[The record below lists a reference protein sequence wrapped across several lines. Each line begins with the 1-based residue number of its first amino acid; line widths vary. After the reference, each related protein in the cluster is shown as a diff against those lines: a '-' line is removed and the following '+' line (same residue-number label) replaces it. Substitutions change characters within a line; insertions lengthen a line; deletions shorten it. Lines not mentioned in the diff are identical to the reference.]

1 MKMLFIIGCGDLG
14 ARVANLASQANIA
27 VTALVRSE
35 ARAVRLREQGITTIQ
50 GDLDDPVTLPELPTK
65 GATVLYL
72 VPPPGGGL
80 TDPRARSFCRAI
92 AAGNEPDR
100 FVYLSTT
107 AVYGDQ
113 GGETV
118 TEESA
123 TAPGSSRGKRRLDA
137 ETAIKTWCVD
147 HAVPV
152 IFLRVAAIYGP
163 GRIPLHH
170 LKNGHP
176 LLNEDEAPL
185 SNRIHVDDLAQ
196 VCLAALHKGDSGD
209 IFNVSDG
216 QPTTLTAYFNL
227 LSDQLGLP
235 RLPQVSLAE
244 ARAVMAPLMYSYFTE
259 SKLVDNRKMLTRLG
273 IALRYPSIA
282 EGVATIVDG
291 MEAGL
296 AE

>member
-1 MKMLFIIGCGDLG
+1 MEHLLIIGCGDLG
-14 ARVANLASQANIA
+14 ARVANRARQAGIA

-35 ARAVRLREQGITTIQ
+35 VRAERLRGQAITTLR
-50 GDLDDPVTLPELPTK
+50 GDLDDPAALPELPTK

-80 TDPRARSFCRAI
+80 TDPRARAFCRAI
-92 AAGNEPDR
+92 AAGTEPDR

-113 GGETV
+113 GGDTV
-118 TEESA
+118 TEESPA
-123 TAPGSSRGKRRLDA
+123 VPGSSRGKRRLDA
-137 ETAIKTWCVD
+137 ETAIRDWGD
-147 HAVPV
+147 AHAVPV
-152 IFLRVAAIYGP
+152 IVLRVAAIYGP

-170 LKNGHP
+170 LKHGHP
-176 LLNEDEAPL
+176 LLNEHEAPL
-185 SNRIHVDDLAQ
+185 TNRIHVDDLAQ
-196 VCLAALHKGDSGD
+196 VCLAALHKGDNGD
-209 IFNVSDG
+209 ILNVSDG

-227 LSDQLGLP
+227 LSDRLGLP

-259 SKLVDNRKMLTRLG
+259 AKLVDNRKMLAKLG
-273 IALRYPSIA
+273 ISLRYPSIA
-282 EGVATIVDG
+282 EGIATMVNG
-291 MEAGL
+291 MEADV